1 VAVSLGLLPLYV
13 LLVLAGTAVE
23 PTAARR
29 LSFLGL
35 VAFALGLAAYAVSP
49 GADDIRAI
57 ESAAAGS
64 DDAFFVVN
72 TALLLV
78 GVGLSLYA
86 AVIAIYRGPPISPGR
101 ALALLCSGGLGIWM
115 IAPLIAR
122 SGAWRPVLT
131 AVAMVGLAL
140 LTGLGMPRV
149 KRVWAGSGQP
159 VIAWPGVKSA
169 SPLLGGGFGLAALAV
184 VVGPHVGV
192 VFAGVWV
199 AGLVDFLD
207 RRRRGMMRIPSLVAA
222 TLVLG
227 PLWWFMSTVAGPD
240 GLSIGSLPEVPF
252 SPAAER
258 LVALVLGFVVWA
270 LMGLW
275 PTNRIFPDGLLA
287 PLGIGLW
294 LRVLSPAAAGGSEHW
309 QPLFMPLGVLG
320 LWASAIAGRGPDA
333 CNALAFIALA
343 SEAPGALPA
352 VLILGATGLALDTA
366 PARAPGSA
374 AQRLA
379 WMLVALALPFVF
391 EAGFRAQV
399 IYTLIAGAGTALAC
413 WTSLGREPL
422 PPSA

>member
-1 VAVSLGLLPLYV
+1 MSLGLLPLYV

-122 SGAWRPVLT
+122 SGTWRPVLT

-192 VFAGVWV
+192 VFAGVWM

-207 RRRRGMMRIPSLVAA
+207 RRRRGMMRIPWLVAA

-275 PTNRIFPDGLLA
+275 PANRIFPDGLLA

-309 QPLFMPLGVLG
+309 QPLFMPLGGLG
-320 LWASAIAGRGPDA
+320 LWASAIAGRGPAA

-379 WMLVALALPFVF
+379 WMLIALALPFVF

-413 WTSLGREPL
+413 WTSLGRQPL
-422 PPSA
+422 PPPA